1 MLMEYLKIIKEEV
14 MRFFSSTTLDAILPP
29 IIFVISQNVFDLKIG
44 LIIALTFSL
53 IIAMYRYCKG
63 QKLIYALVGSFGVAL
78 TGGYA
83 LYVGNATSYFLPK
96 LINGLIG
103 IIITFASLL
112 FKRPAAA
119 YLSHLSRG
127 WPLAWF
133 ERKDVRPAYFEVT
146 FVWGLL
152 ISGRLLILY
161 TLYIQNDVNRLLW
174 LSTLLGTPATIFVLI
189 LTFIY
194 GSWRLK
200 TLKGPSV
207 EEFLN
212 NKLPPYSG
220 QSFGF

>member
-1 MLMEYLKIIKEEV
+1 MEFLKVIKEEV

-29 IIFVISQNVFDLKIG
+29 IVFVISQNIFDLKTG
-44 LIIALTFSL
+44 FIIALAFSL
-53 IIAMYRYCKG
+53 IIAIYRYIKG
-63 QKLIYALVGSFGVAL
+63 QKLIYAIAGSVGVGL

-96 LINGLIG
+96 LVNGVIG
-103 IIITFASLL
+103 IVVVFSSLF

-133 ERKDVRPAYFEVT
+133 ERKDVRPAYFEVS
-146 FVWGLL
+146 VAWGVL
-152 ISGRLLILY
+152 IALRLLILY
-161 TLYIQNDVNRLLW
+161 SLYIKNDVTKLLW
-174 LSTLLGTPATIFVLI
+174 LSTLLGTPATVFVLI

-212 NKLPPYSG
+212 NEQPPYSG
-220 QSFGF
+220 QSRGF